1 VLFVSSNSL
10 CGLTTAV
17 FNSPRSLLLVPPL
30 FTLIALPE
38 TPDGDMAAVA
48 VAMRRRRSQC
58 LVEGAGRG
66 EASALVEKTVM
77 FWRREGKEKVGY

>member
-1 VLFVSSNSL
+1 VLFVSSNNRY
-10 CGLTTAV
+10 GLTTAV
-17 FNSPRSLLLVPPL
+17 FNSPRSLLLVPP
-30 FTLIALPE
+30 FFRIALPE
-38 TPDGDMAAVA
+38 APDGDIAAVA